1 MPLTEDVATT
11 CSALS
16 TPPTE
21 PAILSGA
28 ETEAGAS
35 MAWAGTLD
43 PSGSEG
49 SGSVPAAALVVGE
62 LVARL
67 AVHAADSSA
76 SGTNAVARC
85 RRLKREGDLVADMET
100 PGMRGSARSYPMA
113 RCPNTTNRVTSK
125 LRPSP
130 EMV

>member
-1 MPLTEDVATT
+1 MPFTDDVATT
-11 CSALS
+11 CSAFPTL
-16 TPPTE
+16 PTE

-49 SGSVPAAALVVGE
+49 SGSTPAAALVVGE

-67 AVHAADSSA
+67 AVHAAESRA
-76 SGTNAVARC
+76 SGTRAVARC
-85 RRLKREGDLVADMET
+85 RRPKREGDLVADMW
-100 PGMRGSARSYPMA
+100 R
-113 RCPNTTNRVTSK
+113 
-125 LRPSP
+125 L
-130 EMV
+130 